1 MISSWTATATNTG
14 FESGMR
20 KPACFAAG
28 GFSKGIKCV
37 WIEIKQTR
45 VGVQF
50 IAGYLTVKDLQMAL
64 RIGKST
70 AYKLIQGGEIQHFCI
85 GKSIRIYKQSV
96 VAYLNRALYNNGNV
110 SNSSVPTKEDNV

>member
-1 MISSWTATATNTG
+1 MRMDRNKNKPDLVFSSL
-14 FESGMR
+14 
-20 KPACFAAG
+20 PD
-28 GFSKGIKCV
+28 I
-37 WIEIKQTR
+37 
-45 VGVQF
+45 
-50 IAGYLTVKDLQMAL
+50 LTVKDLQMAL

-70 AYKLIQGGEIQHFCI
+70 AYKLIQGGEIQLFCI

>member
-1 MISSWTATATNTG
+1 MRMDRNKNKPELVFSSL
-14 FESGMR
+14 
-20 KPACFAAG
+20 PD
-28 GFSKGIKCV
+28 I
-37 WIEIKQTR
+37 
-45 VGVQF
+45 
-50 IAGYLTVKDLQMAL
+50 LTVKDLQMDLQMAL

>member
-1 MISSWTATATNTG
+1 MRMDRNKNKPDLVFSSL
-14 FESGMR
+14 
-20 KPACFAAG
+20 PD
-28 GFSKGIKCV
+28 I
-37 WIEIKQTR
+37 
-45 VGVQF
+45 
-50 IAGYLTVKDLQMAL
+50 LTVKDLQMAL

-110 SNSSVPTKEDNV
+110 SNSSVPTRTQKEYPK

>member
-1 MISSWTATATNTG
+1 MRMDRNKNKPELVFSSL
-14 FESGMR
+14 
-20 KPACFAAG
+20 PD
-28 GFSKGIKCV
+28 I
-37 WIEIKQTR
+37 
-45 VGVQF
+45 
-50 IAGYLTVKDLQMAL
+50 LTVKDLQMAL

-110 SNSSVPTKEDNV
+110 SNSSVPTKEDNL

>member
-1 MISSWTATATNTG
+1 MRMDRNKNKPELVFSSL
-14 FESGMR
+14 
-20 KPACFAAG
+20 PD
-28 GFSKGIKCV
+28 I
-37 WIEIKQTR
+37 
-45 VGVQF
+45 
-50 IAGYLTVKDLQMAL
+50 LTVKDLQMAL

-110 SNSSVPTKEDNV
+110 SNSRIMYDEYERYDI

>member
-1 MISSWTATATNTG
+1 MRMDRNKNKPDLVFSSL
-14 FESGMR
+14 
-20 KPACFAAG
+20 PD
-28 GFSKGIKCV
+28 I
-37 WIEIKQTR
+37 
-45 VGVQF
+45 
-50 IAGYLTVKDLQMAL
+50 LTVKDFAKWLL

>member
-1 MISSWTATATNTG
+1 MRMDRNKNKPDLVFSSL
-14 FESGMR
+14 
-20 KPACFAAG
+20 PD
-28 GFSKGIKCV
+28 I
-37 WIEIKQTR
+37 
-45 VGVQF
+45 
-50 IAGYLTVKDLQMAL
+50 LTVKDLQTAL

-70 AYKLIQGGEIQHFCI
+70 AYKLIQDGKIQHFCI